1 MTRLVQKTLA
11 IRRGVRA
18 AYGYLAIAAFV
29 LLNLFGVFRI
39 SLDEIGIEHFCVTAG
54 WLVVF
59 AMRLRV
65 RLQMKRRRSNVS
77 RSKAGWMNFEIGL
90 FLVVFIN
97 AALQLIGG
105 LETPFYPVLY
115 LLIASITSYSE
126 RRFAWALVLFAV
138 SFETAQYLL
147 TETRVAFASF
157 AFHLFFIAAF
167 GLFGQLLTRVEISR
181 LRHLSEKDLEQ
192 EKKRIKDDA
201 RVFRLVVAPTE
212 NATYDEERLCQ
223 SSIEQVHYALYF
235 SLALLKR
242 IMKLHSCVILMHD
255 DSGEQLHIAEVISDS
270 DDIAEGPFRAGEGA
284 IGGADTRGQVINLE
298 HLQDGYSG
306 ICYYRGPAAV
316 RAFLAVPLTE
326 NGNLCGALCV
336 DRIENTPF
344 NSDDQEILQGA
355 AEHIIRIFQNERVFV
370 QLEKSKREQTI
381 LYQAS
386 KALGAA
392 LDEEAVFDAGLNAA
406 ADILPYEFA
415 AITLY
420 DHESHRHCV
429 RRAVGQGAQAL
440 ANLSFRDN
448 TSLTAMAVK
457 NRHYLPYRG
466 EFDGSQ
472 QVVYTRKANLAGMGS
487 LLILPLIVRE
497 KAIGTLALA
506 THRRNAF
513 NNAIRPALQALANQL
528 AIALSNAA
536 LVARLE
542 KQATTDGLTG
552 CQNKNAFHEELEFKL
567 RAAER
572 FNRKLSLVIADLD
585 HFKNVNDTYGHA
597 IGDVVLRELGRI
609 LQKMKR
615 ETDSVARF
623 GGEEFCLLCEETDA
637 KGAHQLAERVRE
649 ELTNTTFQTE
659 LGELYVTC
667 SLGVATYPNHAR
679 DRQTLFAAADKAL
692 YTAKQKGRNC
702 VHSIGM

>member
-1 MTRLVQKTLA
+1 MTRLVQTTLA

-18 AYGYLAIAAFV
+18 SYGYLLVVVFI
-29 LLNLFGVFRI
+29 LLNLFGVFQI
-39 SLDEIGIEHFCVTAG
+39 AVDQIGIEVLLVAAG
-54 WLVVF
+54 WSVVF
-59 AMRLRV
+59 AMRLQA
-65 RLQMKRRRSNVS
+65 RLQMKRRRSNTS
-77 RSKAGWMNFEIGL
+77 RLKTGWMDFEIAL
-90 FLVVFIN
+90 LLIVFFHTV
-97 AALQLIGG
+97 LQLFGG
-105 LETPFYPVLY
+105 LDTPFYPVFY
-115 LLIASITSYSE
+115 LLIALITSYSE
-126 RRFAWALVLFAV
+126 RRFAWALVLFAI
-138 SFETAQYLL
+138 SFETAHYLL
-147 TETRVAFASF
+147 TETRVALESF
-157 AFHLFFIAAF
+157 AFHLAYVATF

-181 LRHLSEKDLEQ
+181 LRHRSQKELEQ

-201 RVFRLVVAPTE
+201 QIYRLVVTPTE
-212 NATYDEERLCQ
+212 SAAYDEDRLCR
-223 SSIEQVHYALYF
+223 SSIEQVHHALYF
-235 SLALLKR
+235 NLALLKR
-242 IMKLHSCVILMHD
+242 VMRLHSCVILMHD
-255 DSGEQLHIAEVISDS
+255 DSGEQLHITEVISDS

-306 ICYYRGPAAV
+306 ICYYRSPAAV

-326 NGNLCGALCV
+326 NGNLGGALCA
-336 DRIENTPF
+336 DRIEDFPF
-344 NSDDQEILQGA
+344 SSEDQETLQSA
-355 AEHIIRIFQNERVFV
+355 AEHIVRILQNERVFV

-392 LDEEAVFDAGLNAA
+392 LNEDAVFDAGLSAA
-406 ADILPYEFA
+406 ADIVPYEFA

-420 DHESHRHCV
+420 DHESHRHCI

-457 NRHYLPYRG
+457 NCHYLPYRG
-466 EFDGSQ
+466 QFDGSQ

-497 KAIGTLALA
+497 KAVGTLALA

-513 NNAIRPALQALANQL
+513 TKTIRPALQALANQL

-552 CQNKNAFHEELEFKL
+552 CQNKNAFHEELESKL

-572 FNRKLSLVIADLD
+572 FKRKLSLVIADLD

-597 IGDVVLRELGRI
+597 TGDVVLRELGRI
-609 LQKMKR
+609 LQNMKR

-649 ELTNTTFQTE
+649 ELINTTFQTE
-659 LGELYVTC
+659 LGKLKVTC

-679 DRQTLFAAADKAL
+679 DRQSLFAAADKAL
-692 YTAKQKGRNC
+692 YTAKQRGRNC
-702 VHSIGM
+702 VYSIGM